1 MKRYGKMHRVISLA
15 LTLVMILGMVPP
27 GTIHVHAVEENGDA
41 AQVGLEYSLDDIAW
55 ENLTYRDIFITN
67 NKAYLNGFNDKTFGP
82 FLQNAG
88 TNTVT
93 KDACYTGPY
102 SLAAFGSPSQQIK
115 SMNAL
120 PVGEYFVASKV
131 YCTRYA
137 AGELGV
143 CLHDTTVGVT
153 EVTDDFVTA
162 AGIISLG
169 TSDKIYI
176 GSIHSA
182 DLDGYVDDT
191 TVVDMSIFGTR
202 PSESELTA
210 LYERYVEMEK
220 AIERKEVPYT
230 EQEMLDAF
238 VAYMNEKAASIG
250 MTNSSFVDPIG
261 IDNITTAADLLRLV
275 VYTYTNYEELHGIW
289 GQSSH
294 TVTVGGEKA
303 REQTVTST
311 VIKPALGDYYHILG
325 GKTGTLSKF
334 NARNLAVILEIPE
347 SEDRLAV
354 VALYADG
361 LDADTDNR
369 FEAVR
374 QIADAAIAKYT
385 DPNADLSSVDVCC
398 AGAVA
403 CLIPADGVDMGDLE
417 ILYEKDSKTQ
427 RVPASITKVLSAIC
441 ALDILDDLAQ
451 TVTYSDFDTQ
461 IGGYYTKDFYPGDYI
476 SFEDALYAMMLP
488 SSNVTARMVARE
500 VGAIILNGTHIHSY
514 TPTVT
519 PPTCTEAGYTT
530 YTCECGESYVADYVD
545 ALGHI
550 YENGI
555 CTGCGA
561 AQPGFDTDDSEALD
575 VDLFV
580 FAGQSNMMGAA
591 VLEPE
596 VNTFTDNSF
605 EYKYMPK
612 LRGETTGSFVPAQN
626 PAGEFYYN
634 DLTAA
639 YGDKLNDLS
648 YKSTLANYSAN
659 TYFCPAMRDGVKG
672 FAAQSEANT
681 YPSASLAP
689 YFVTEYAQY
698 GHSTVYAHMAKGAV
712 KIVHYFTEEMVARY
726 NALIT
731 EYNSENGNSYSTLS
745 AASLSGAGDAF
756 DAKYNAMIDDYV
768 TFAPDNTV
776 KNKCFVWLQG
786 ESDGGSYIEYKL
798 KMQVLWEHLQ
808 TLGFSHFFVLRV
820 GYWGSAGVLNAIK
833 AQEDFC
839 AENDNCYIVTRAP
852 SLIPYP
858 TATTDNWW
866 INEPSAEYDNCR
878 DSYLVDSSNNHFNE
892 RAMQIFAERSA
903 ENIHRILYLGLD
915 PVLEEENIRGMQ
927 KEEELPEDDT
937 LYTSYV
943 GTEAFCNSLS
953 VSQKSNVWK
962 ETSSSSAASTN
973 LISVSSDD
981 SVWIQQVFFK
991 SDAHAVGGF
1000 YDADGQLVAP
1010 LWYEDFGF
1018 TADPNTGGVTAFRTP
1033 LKTNRVSV
1041 ADVEAATGKKIAY
1054 VRFTAWAASEGG
1066 HAGTEARIYHEE
1078 HTHTYENGICTDCG
1092 AEHPNL
1098 ANYKGKVISILGD
1111 SISTF
1116 AGYIPVADGFNLQHY
1131 ARYPQDNLFTDV
1143 EHTWWMQMLTALD
1156 AKLGINESWRSTEVG
1171 NIYDVEVN
1179 SGYEG
1184 TKACMASTTRIQN
1197 LGSNGT
1203 PDVILFYGGTND
1215 ITQRRTVGTFDP
1227 ATAPTEVDLTSVK
1240 WDTVAD
1246 AYVAAIMRMQY
1257 YYPNAEIVAMLP
1269 TFTYKNTDAV
1279 IEEYNS
1285 VFAAICEHYG
1295 VTYVDL
1301 RECGISTSDLPD
1313 GTHPNKAGMDYITAA
1328 VMDIL
1333 LDDCEVEAGEHIVH
1347 SVTHNLTGA
1356 ESGLSYYKGISHG
1369 KPFTTII
1376 SGENVV
1382 VTVTIGGVDMTAA
1395 CYTNGLVSIENV
1407 TDDVVITAA
1416 GREKTIYDDHL
1427 QQLPDELCGGMN
1439 LWTVLVPENQYY
1451 TGSRWGNL
1459 STGQVWSITIRVA
1472 ENERIYASSFEKNGS
1487 NGNDYSSSNAIRV
1500 TWFDADGVLKSL
1512 SPTEV
1517 YAEFKANG
1525 YLTVPADAVAVNIPM
1540 WNNSDDNKI
1549 YILNRTH
1556 TYENGICTG
1565 CGATVSPY
1573 LQRLPENI
1581 LGCTDLYDVL
1591 TPVKGYY
1598 TATKYDTSNGEVL
1611 SVVIP
1616 VEPGDRIAASSF
1628 ASKAE
1633 NMGSVDGIRVT
1644 YLLGDKIVTSLS
1656 AGDVYN
1662 AYMADGYITVPAGV
1676 DTVSIPWWK
1685 PSDSNWLTLSQIR
1698 KDFAIHSAKTVPEQ
1712 APTCTEKGYTA
1723 GEICEICNAS
1733 LGERQEIPATGHS
1746 YSGDT
1751 CAVCGAVNLAAILD
1765 GKYVSVLGDS
1775 ISTFNGYSND
1785 AAVNTTIGGNGPRYD
1800 AGAADT
1806 KPGSYCLLESV
1817 NDTWWMDFANRSG
1830 MKLLVNNSWAGSQV
1844 FGGKTSDGRVIPA
1857 AYLDRCVNLHDNTLE
1872 NNPGNAPINPDVIFV
1887 YLGINDYNFNRSKV
1901 GSGEVD
1907 YAGLVSSDGTYV
1919 TPATF
1924 GEAYGIMLG
1933 KMRAAYPDARIF
1945 AMTLLPENLYS
1956 VDKTAWEQHNAYIR
1970 AAADYYGIPVVD
1982 LAENCAITWETYS
1995 GYMIDRIHP
2004 TTAGM
2009 ELIADCIEAELISC
2023 YTENP
2028 PHTHSYTST
2037 VTAPTCTEQGYTTY
2051 TCECGDS
2058 YVADYVDALGHRW
2071 SSWQQIAEENCQ
2083 GQGRWMRSCETCA
2096 AAQYTQDQEG
2106 SCVSFNSPAILA
2118 NAGDTVVLTYY
2129 DVAFDADTVTDAAT
2143 VAWSSDQLTV
2153 DQGCVTPTD
2162 PGVYTLVATSGAVS
2176 KTVYLVVKD
2185 PEDMEYVLYFD
2196 DFTDTT
2202 LPGYRPIEVY
2212 SGARYYVSDGK
2223 LILDASNSVNSY
2235 IRILLPEWIGNFSD
2249 YEIRTTFTMTEAL
2262 DSTKWFAVMAR
2273 VQNEDIPYLQAAVRF
2288 NATAANGIELAKKD
2302 KDNNWVILDKTSY
2315 TEAISPSKYYTQ
2327 TFGLSGT
2334 TGYHA
2339 INGTTL
2345 LKSDTMAYGPGD
2357 VGFQVR
2363 GAAASI
2369 DRIKIV
2375 IPVDTAAHTFG
2386 DWAVTTAPTCTEP
2399 GAEIRSCA
2407 VCGHTETRDVDPCH
2421 DLVQHA
2427 EKMHACTE
2435 SGWLAYETCTRC
2447 DYSTLVEVAPTD
2459 HSYQRRIHSV
2469 AHRGYSQT
2477 APENTLVAYK
2487 LAKDKGYF
2495 YVECDVSFT
2504 ADGIPV
2510 LLHDDTIDRTSDG
2523 TGKVSELTYE
2533 QLLQYDFG
2541 SWKSA
2546 SYAGTRIPTFEEF
2559 IALCVELDLHPY
2571 IELKKSGSYT
2581 QAKIQQLVDMV
2592 EAYGMTG
2599 KVTWI
2604 SFSSTFLGY
2613 VKNADTAAR
2622 LGYVYS
2628 GDATQ
2633 STINVAKSLQTDS
2646 NEVFLDLKYSELTN
2660 TGILRAATNGFAVEV
2675 WTVNSKRAILALPSY
2690 VSGVTSDGYHAQDI
2704 IDSNF
2709 SAVTAPTCTEQGYT
2723 TYTCECGDSYV
2734 GDYTDPRPL
2743 NILMIGNS
2751 FSWDAADFWYDM
2763 QTSMT
2768 YDAMKSMMA
2777 DPYDVHLAVMY
2788 KGSATLAYHATC
2800 AMKNTS
2806 AYTYTEIGPETN
2818 YRWMPSSGTNAS
2830 NNILDQLEARDWDII
2845 VIQSYQH
2852 EADGTEPRSTYTG
2865 GDARFTEPEA
2875 SVGYLLDYFAEREPN
2890 AAVYYYMPWAT
2901 TKFYG
2906 SDTETG
2912 YHAMAK
2918 YTETTVP
2925 NLTGTNSGKSFAGII
2940 PVGTGIQNAR
2950 TTYFD
2955 ALRFSSGTGSTAL
2968 LKDPQNGLQ
2977 YDSQHLSF
2985 GLGRYIA
2992 GIIVAET
2999 LIPQEMRKD
3008 SYVLPTVKDSPA
3020 VGELPQEYSVIG
3032 QLAAKYALQDPFKLT
3047 TLADYDTELA
3057 DRVCDAIK
3065 TADYSA
3071 NGITGETDLQT
3082 HVETVVAEKL
3092 ENMGAAE
3099 YSVTIH
3105 SFTLE
3110 NGQIA
3115 DMEAT
3120 VTLRVG
3126 YTSRSVEIMVTNGM
3140 AHPFGEWEIIA
3151 VPSAEGPGLNR
3162 RVCKS
3167 CGFVEE
3173 VEVDG
3178 SWQKFA
3184 LAEHMQELP
3193 DDFCSETNLWDLLEP
3208 EKLMIN
3214 HLGEWVS
3221 AGSTVYSVTIPV
3233 KPGDKIYAN
3242 SFDQTDGRKGIQVS
3256 FIGDYGI
3263 VKTTFSSE
3271 TYNAF
3276 QANGGYLIAPEGAIA
3291 VNIPVWNVNADNN
3304 TINFLGY
3311 DHIYTPAITAPTC
3324 TEQGYTTYTCECGDS
3339 YVADYVDRIG
3349 HSYEGLVCAV
3359 CGKDIQ
3365 PIAGDDELCVT
3376 VTPENYW
3383 TVSYVDAEK
3392 LACGPGLVTYGD
3404 GNFAVVYLADDTN
3417 TVETES
3423 SGTIV
3428 CRIGLFNIKDPEY
3441 GRFLDIATAGQTIGD
3456 VTIGSKAPYEPNL
3469 IKIDDS
3475 TLLILFNIRTTDGKY
3490 IYYSAT
3496 FDTTTNT
3503 VVSYQNLT
3511 LDGKEWTPANVAA
3524 SYNAIAENT
3533 IDASGSTGSMVFTS
3547 QIIRYEGYYYGYCG
3561 GISNGFGGMLVRSVD
3576 GINWTAVLAPEAAND
3591 MKGVIECGF
3600 QFLDNSV
3607 YFCMRDISSGVYHCS
3622 YNFSTG
3628 EQLMNTEKL
3637 PGLTTSKPA
3646 AFIQNG
3652 KMYLIVNRYT
3662 GDDNTVGRR
3671 NTAQIYRVDPE
3682 TCGLTLVKQVF
3693 CKDGCAYHTVVE
3705 YGGINYWCFH
3715 TDARRINPYTQGRS
3729 NLALLPIPN
3738 LVETGSENG
3747 ELNFNAFASCYTRGC
3762 ITVSGNV
3769 WQSGAVNMHYQI
3781 PLAAFADYDA
3791 VTITANAD
3799 NKCYV
3804 AFFAQ
3809 KMTTQTQIAYAEGWT
3824 EQLIMEPGT
3833 GQTLPI
3839 PGDAQYL
3846 YILATNAAGND
3857 LLPESVVFHNHT
3869 YVAAVTAP
3877 TCTEQGY
3884 TTYTCEC
3891 GDSYVAD
3898 YVEATGHTYEN
3909 GVCTGCGAKEPGSYI
3924 PGDITGDGELNN
3936 KDVTRLFKYLSGYD
3950 VEVDE
3955 AALDVNGD
3963 GEVNNKDVT
3972 RLFRYLSGFDVTI
3985 H

>member
-1 MKRYGKMHRVISLA
+1 MKRYGKMHRLISLV
-15 LTLVMILGMVPP
+15 LTLVMVIGMMPMQVFA
-27 GTIHVHAVEENGDA
+27 TEE
-41 AQVGLEYSLDDIAW
+41 
-55 ENLTYRDIFITN
+55 T
-67 NKAYLNGFNDKTFGP
+67 
-82 FLQNAG
+82 
-88 TNTVT
+88 
-93 KDACYTGPY
+93 
-102 SLAAFGSPSQQIK
+102 
-115 SMNAL
+115 
-120 PVGEYFVASKV
+120 
-131 YCTRYA
+131 
-137 AGELGV
+137 
-143 CLHDTTVGVT
+143 GVT
-153 EVTDDFVTA
+153 ETTDAYSINMQLSGISTDAASAELPEDAGYYAACGDSITHANHALVEDINTDDPYYPMDGYSGTTYA
-162 AGIISLG
+162 RKNYAYYIAERNHLQWANYGYGGTTLHHCYPKGYGG
-169 TSDKIYI
+169 TSMRTFPFVDERITQLKEGVEWDYI
-176 GSIHSA
+176 SIFF
-182 DLDGYVDDT
+182 GYNDAVYGPVQQRDFWLTETYGEELGYPVKDSQIGTEGFANAEQKAACDAATGTVGGVEYTDNTEYFFAKFVGTVDDT
-191 TVVDMSIFGTR
+191 ETTTFLGAYNYALDY
-202 PSESELTA
+202 LT
-210 LYERYVEMEK
+210 K
-220 AIERKEVPYT
+220 
-230 EQEMLDAF
+230 
-238 VAYMNEKAASIG
+238 
-250 MTNSSFVDPIG
+250 
-261 IDNITTAADLLRLV
+261 
-275 VYTYTNYEELHGIW
+275 
-289 GQSSH
+289 
-294 TVTVGGEKA
+294 
-303 REQTVTST
+303 
-311 VIKPALGDYYHILG
+311 
-325 GKTGTLSKF
+325 
-334 NARNLAVILEIPE
+334 
-347 SEDRLAV
+347 
-354 VALYADG
+354 
-361 LDADTDNR
+361 
-369 FEAVR
+369 
-374 QIADAAIAKYT
+374 KY
-385 DPNADLSSVDVCC
+385 PNAKIMIVNPYVSGTNNTRKIIRDGVN
-398 AGAVA
+398 AVA
-403 CLIPADGVDMGDLE
+403 EKWGVSCMDFSDLPYWFYRVDQKRVEFPNPHREDGRWYAENGKANFAGTVEGYNRARFTTDGTHPSNLGYQT
-417 ILYEKDSKTQ
+417 ISKPME
-427 RVPASITKVLSAIC
+427 R
-441 ALDILDDLAQ
+441 ALLDFDNTVYVMQGESFETELILDDVFTGMDISVTMDGTDITDQCYANGKIRIESV
-451 TVTYSDFDTQ
+451 TGNVIIRANGNIAYTDGHTYSAE
-461 IGGYYTKDFYPGDYI
+461 I
-476 SFEDALYAMMLP
+476 
-488 SSNVTARMVARE
+488 
-500 VGAIILNGTHIHSY
+500 
-514 TPTVT
+514 T
-519 PPTCTEAGYTT
+519 PPTCTEQGYTT
-530 YTCECGESYVADYVD
+530 YACECGESYVADYVD

-1078 HTHTYENGICTDCG
+1078 HTHTYENGICTGCG

-1356 ESGLSYYKGISHG
+1356 ESSLSYYKGISHG
-1369 KPFTTII
+1369 KPFTTMI

-1407 TDDVVITAA
+1407 TDDVVITAV
-1416 GREKTIYDDHL
+1416 GKEKTIYDDHL

-1591 TPVKGYY
+1591 SPVKGYY

-1644 YLLGDKIVTSLS
+1644 YLLGDKIVTSLA

-1685 PSDSNWLTLSQIR
+1685 PSDSNWLTLSQIS

-1751 CAVCGAVNLAAILD
+1751 CSVCGAVNLAAILD

-1785 AAVNTTIGGNGPRYD
+1785 GAVNTTIGGNGPRYD

-1806 KPGSYCLLESV
+1806 KPGSYCLLENV

-1919 TPATF
+1919 TPVSF

-1970 AAADYYGIPVVD
+1970 AAAEYYGIPVVD
-1982 LAENCAITWETYS
+1982 LAENCAITWDNFS

-2009 ELIADCIEAELISC
+2009 ELIADCIETELISY

-2028 PHTHSYTST
+2028 PHTHSYTT
-2037 VTAPTCTEQGYTTY
+2037 AVTAPTCTEQGYTTY

-2058 YVADYVDALGHRW
+2058 YTSDVVAAFGHDFSQSFVCSKCDHVAKVSVFGDSISTYAGFSAVKNAVYPNKTVQSVEDTWWKQVVDMMGAQLLVNNASGGSRVLSDEYFNGNGIREGNYAAYRDRCVNLHDGDEKPDVIFVFMGTNDFSYHVDSNCEKCQILLNCSECTAREDGNLNVCSKCRSISGIYSSFCNLPLGIADSVNASAEVPASVCEAYAIMLSKMKAAYPNAQIYCMGLLPRVNPYQNATYHDHGQPTAFNAELKKVAENAGARFISLEQSVDNSASTW
-2071 SSWQQIAEENCQ
+2071 NTYFGDAVHPTAIGMDKISAAVLTDVLGKEIYAVSSQIVSSAVTMTGESWAMDGTAYEASVVTVNPDLQLDVRVIMNGVDVTENVFNAQTGRIYIAEVTGNILITVKTEGIFWSIGTINTIN
-2083 GQGRWMRSCETCA
+2083 GADADDYKNRIRTDYISVDEGVTVRASNDAEINVVYFDANYKILSADNNTGWIKAWTSVGAPTA
-2096 AAQYTQDQEG
+2096 AAY
-2106 SCVSFNSPAILA
+2106 IR
-2118 NAGDTVVLTYY
+2118 VV
-2129 DVAFDADTVTDAAT
+2129 AR
-2143 VAWSSDQLTV
+2143 
-2153 DQGCVTPTD
+2153 
-2162 PGVYTLVATSGAVS
+2162 ATSG
-2176 KTVYLVVKD
+2176 TNLTT
-2185 PEDMEYVLYFD
+2185 EY
-2196 DFTDTT
+2196 
-2202 LPGYRPIEVY
+2202 
-2212 SGARYYVSDGK
+2212 S
-2223 LILDASNSVNSY
+2223 
-2235 IRILLPEWIGNFSD
+2235 
-2249 YEIRTTFTMTEAL
+2249 
-2262 DSTKWFAVMAR
+2262 
-2273 VQNEDIPYLQAAVRF
+2273 QNI
-2288 NATAANGIELAKKD
+2288 TI
-2302 KDNNWVILDKTSY
+2302 T
-2315 TEAISPSKYYTQ
+2315 
-2327 TFGLSGT
+2327 
-2334 TGYHA
+2334 
-2339 INGTTL
+2339 
-2345 LKSDTMAYGPGD
+2345 
-2357 VGFQVR
+2357 
-2363 GAAASI
+2363 
-2369 DRIKIV
+2369 
-2375 IPVDTAAHTFG
+2375 
-2386 DWAVTTAPTCTEP
+2386 
-2399 GAEIRSCA
+2399 
-2407 VCGHTETRDVDPCH
+2407 CGHVH
-2421 DLVQHA
+2421 D
-2427 EKMHACTE
+2427 
-2435 SGWLAYETCTRC
+2435 
-2447 DYSTLVEVAPTD
+2447 
-2459 HSYQRRIHSV
+2459 
-2469 AHRGYSQT
+2469 
-2477 APENTLVAYK
+2477 YK
-2487 LAKDKGYF
+2487 
-2495 YVECDVSFT
+2495 
-2504 ADGIPV
+2504 
-2510 LLHDDTIDRTSDG
+2510 
-2523 TGKVSELTYE
+2523 SE
-2533 QLLQYDFG
+2533 
-2541 SWKSA
+2541 
-2546 SYAGTRIPTFEEF
+2546 
-2559 IALCVELDLHPY
+2559 
-2571 IELKKSGSYT
+2571 
-2581 QAKIQQLVDMV
+2581 
-2592 EAYGMTG
+2592 
-2599 KVTWI
+2599 
-2604 SFSSTFLGY
+2604 
-2613 VKNADTAAR
+2613 
-2622 LGYVYS
+2622 
-2628 GDATQ
+2628 
-2633 STINVAKSLQTDS
+2633 
-2646 NEVFLDLKYSELTN
+2646 
-2660 TGILRAATNGFAVEV
+2660 
-2675 WTVNSKRAILALPSY
+2675 
-2690 VSGVTSDGYHAQDI
+2690 
-2704 IDSNF
+2704 
-2709 SAVTAPTCTEQGYT
+2709 VTAPTCTEQGYT

-3184 LAEHMQELP
+3184 LAEHLQMLP

-3339 YVADYVDRIG
+3339 YVADYVDVIG
-3349 HSYEGLVCAV
+3349 HKFGEVSKVDDNTRKSVCYVCGTDKIYERLTLPAFCTGEVYVENNTEGLYYGSYNVTDLL
-3359 CGKDIQ
+3359 GLKDGI
-3365 PIAGDDELCVT
+3365 
-3376 VTPENYW
+3376 Y
-3383 TVSYVDAEK
+3383 
-3392 LACGPGLVTYGD
+3392 
-3404 GNFAVVYLADDTN
+3404 
-3417 TVETES
+3417 TE
-3423 SGTIV
+3423 
-3428 CRIGLFNIKDPEY
+3428 
-3441 GRFLDIATAGQTIGD
+3441 GD
-3456 VTIGSKAPYEPNL
+3456 VTITVDG
-3469 IKIDDS
+3469 
-3475 TLLILFNIRTTDGKY
+3475 TNIRVQGAPTKTLYFDLQNG
-3490 IYYSAT
+3490 T
-3496 FDTTTNT
+3496 FGVPDYKRDPGYVLPSGNYRFGLFGEGETLPTACIRNRNGSGNT
-3503 VVSYQNLT
+3503 VARAGIGNFANVTGENFGIPYLYLPVGKTYDFDGTLVLAMGMDASSDGDVPNTKMISGNGIFEVNNYLWSLDTDIAVFGTTGSRDTGKIKYSSGAKEYINVYLPREVGYLQIQMNLVNSIST
-3511 LDGKEWTPANVAA
+3511 NAFGWRLNMMYACDNNLNQIFPITSSGEYEAAIQLDGRPDFMGMGAHGSEQMTSFTIYVDGTQTTLEALAALTDWSTIRIQRESDFYDPLDETTLVATHSVIYDFDLSGLTVTQDVKWLTDATCISSYMMMFPVRRTYNELQITDTFYDNADAVLYDVSEAGFNTSPVRWTAGASKMTLYSRKSGITASMESLETMELTGSNYRKCANSA
-3524 SYNAIAENT
+3524 SYNKLYFT
-3533 IDASGSTGSMVFTS
+3533 ICGASGAKHTVTAGDQWHTRH
-3547 QIIRYEGYYYGYCG
+3547 RYEVEIAQGADC
-3561 GISNGFGGMLVRSVD
+3561 
-3576 GINWTAVLAPEAAND
+3576 
-3591 MKGVIECGF
+3591 
-3600 QFLDNSV
+3600 
-3607 YFCMRDISSGVYHCS
+3607 SS
-3622 YNFSTG
+3622 
-3628 EQLMNTEKL
+3628 
-3637 PGLTTSKPA
+3637 
-3646 AFIQNG
+3646 
-3652 KMYLIVNRYT
+3652 
-3662 GDDNTVGRR
+3662 
-3671 NTAQIYRVDPE
+3671 
-3682 TCGLTLVKQVF
+3682 
-3693 CKDGCAYHTVVE
+3693 
-3705 YGGINYWCFH
+3705 
-3715 TDARRINPYTQGRS
+3715 
-3729 NLALLPIPN
+3729 
-3738 LVETGSENG
+3738 
-3747 ELNFNAFASCYTRGC
+3747 
-3762 ITVSGNV
+3762 
-3769 WQSGAVNMHYQI
+3769 
-3781 PLAAFADYDA
+3781 
-3791 VTITANAD
+3791 
-3799 NKCYV
+3799 
-3804 AFFAQ
+3804 
-3809 KMTTQTQIAYAEGWT
+3809 
-3824 EQLIMEPGT
+3824 
-3833 GQTLPI
+3833 
-3839 PGDAQYL
+3839 
-3846 YILATNAAGND
+3846 
-3857 LLPESVVFHNHT
+3857 
-3869 YVAAVTAP
+3869 
-3877 TCTEQGY
+3877 
-3884 TTYTCEC
+3884 
-3891 GDSYVAD
+3891 
-3898 YVEATGHTYEN
+3898 GHTYEN
-3909 GVCTGCGAKEPGSYI
+3909 GVCTGCGAKEPVSHI